1 MAKYALQ
8 VSGSELHRI
17 LKGSKKT
24 IVQIADELGMS
35 KQNLHG
41 YFRAKNIQNDFLE
54 KVLEIAD
61 IPLDAVLESV
71 PLVGEPSPQY
81 GTKNLKNKIP
91 LIPNFSAVAGNGSG
105 EFSFK
110 AEDVEDYYSIP
121 GMEEADFM
129 IRVKGDSMAG
139 VYDNGT
145 IIICKLIQDRNLIQE
160 GRAYLVY
167 ASDLGAVVKYL
178 KRSGEEVVLESA
190 NTQYSPI
197 KVHQKSIKNIARILG
212 SVRYEG

>member
-1 MAKYALQ
+1 MNI
-8 VSGSELHRI
+8 SGEQ
-17 LKGSKKT
+17 LKQLIGESKFSQR
-24 IVQIADELGMS
+24 QIAEKIGVTPGGFQSYFKAKSVKLEVLS
-35 KQNLHG
+35 KILQAAEVPFPDDLS
-41 YFRAKNIQNDFLE
+41 NIVE
-54 KVLEIAD
+54 
-61 IPLDAVLESV
+61 
-71 PLVGEPSPQY
+71 EPFSQY

>member
-1 MAKYALQ
+1 MENLSGNELKEYLKTSKYNASQVALRAGITRQALYSYLNAKD
-8 VSGSELHRI
+8 
-17 LKGSKKT
+17 LKLS
-24 IVQIADELGMS
+24 V
-35 KQNLHG
+35 
-41 YFRAKNIQNDFLE
+41 LE
-54 KVLEIAD
+54 KILTAAELPFPVESSMVQE
-61 IPLDAVLESV
+61 PLLR
-71 PLVGEPSPQY
+71 Y
-81 GTKNLKNKIP
+81 GTKNLRNKIP

-105 EFSFK
+105 DFSFK
-110 AEDVEDYYSIP
+110 PEDVEDYYSIP

-145 IIICKLIQDRNLIQE
+145 IIICKLIQDRSLIQE

-178 KRSGEEVVLESA
+178 KRSGEEILLESA
-190 NTQYSPI
+190 NVQYSPI
-197 KVHQKSIKNIARILG
+197 RVHQKSIKNIARILG